1 MRRIITIL
9 LLSMFP
15 FINTAS
21 VLAVDFKD
29 TSNHWAKTYISDLSS
44 LGYLQG
50 YPDGSFLPDKTMTR
64 AEFIS
69 VLLRCMNN
77 SPAYGYLHNDN
88 WAEAQVNEGL
98 RQGIVQASEYP
109 GGFKQDGAINRAEA
123 AAMVMRALG
132 NSPDY
137 AFASFKDNNIVN
149 NNPYAG
155 YIKAA
160 QQEGII
166 TGYPDGEFKPYNY
179 ITRAQAAIILNR
191 FLGKIN
197 YTPSYYD
204 NYPSNISPP
213 PAIHQPSSTRIS
225 TLSVDGYR
233 YNPDYVEIYIDNKT
247 SFYYLSDAAII
258 NANLLRIGGIN
269 YDLSEHSLS
278 LKLQDDY
285 YIIKG
290 VYWVN
295 NLATL
300 ELSKG
305 RQRIGDYWSNLYNA
319 DIEAV
324 YDRSGNKITRID
336 KLEFRENGKSTYFDL
351 GEIEIDIYN
360 NYIIL
365 GNTKYRP
372 NRIDIRVIKTNNSKT
387 SWMPIEEIREKNNKL
402 IINCEYDRYYD
413 DYYDDYI
420 DHDEIMFID
429 ENSGEQYFSDEIEIR
444 INNNYRS
451 FTRVKLINRYE
462 FEYGQDIY
470 DLEDSRIRIKGES
483 KPYWVKSTSR
493 NGRFLKIHFE

>member
-1 MRRIITIL
+1 MN
-9 LLSMFP
+9 S
-15 FINTAS
+15 AS
-21 VLAVDFKD
+21 VLAIDFKD
-29 TSNHWAKTYISDLSS
+29 TSNHWAQAYISDLSN

-50 YPDGSFLPDKTMTR
+50 YPDGNFLPDNTMTR

-77 SPAYGYLHNDN
+77 SPAYGYLHNNN

-98 RQGIVQASEYP
+98 RQGIIHASEYP
-109 GGFKQDGAINRAEA
+109 GGFNQDGAVNRAEA

-132 NSPDY
+132 NPPNY

-179 ITRAQAAIILNR
+179 ITRAQAAIILTS
-191 FLGKIN
+191 FLSKVN
-197 YTPSYYD
+197 YLPSYYD
-204 NYPSNISPP
+204 SYPPNISPP

-233 YNPDYVEIYIDNKT
+233 YNPDYVEIYIDNKA
-247 SFYYLSDAAII
+247 SFYYLSDAEIV

-269 YDLSEHSLS
+269 YNLSEHSLS
-278 LKLQDDY
+278 VKLQDDY
-285 YIIKG
+285 YIIEG

-300 ELSKG
+300 DLSKG
-305 RQRIGDYWSNLYNA
+305 RHRTDDYWSNLYLA

-336 KLEFRENGKSTYFDL
+336 NLEFRINGKSSYYDL
-351 GEIEIDIYN
+351 EEIEIDIYD
-360 NYIIL
+360 NYIIID
-365 GNTKYRP
+365 NSKYRP
-372 NRIDIRVIKTNNSKT
+372 NRIDVRIIRTNNSKT
-387 SWMPIEEIREKNNKL
+387 SWMPIEEIRERNNKL
-402 IINCEYDRYYD
+402 IIDCEYDRYYD

-420 DHDEIMFID
+420 DHDDIVFID
-429 ENSGEQYFSDEIEIR
+429 DNSGREYTSDEIEIR
-444 INNNYRS
+444 INNNYRN
-451 FTRVKLINRYE
+451 FNRVELISRYE
-462 FEYGQDIY
+462 FEYGRDVY
-470 DLEDSRIRIKGES
+470 NLEDSRIRIKDKS
-483 KPYWVKSTSR
+483 QPYWIKSTSR
-493 NGRFLKIHFE
+493 NGRLLKIYFE